1 MLLNASQGVGQARDY
16 CRNDLLA
23 RALLRISG
31 GNPIIGF
38 LIAEL
43 LGLVG
48 ILGGGYIVSKQGDR
62 PGAHFLPIYDAR
74 QLAIVVFVY
83 IFVIPFVWG
92 FYLRDL
98 IAIPQTFQRLSAC
111 GAINSSEG
119 SEEDQARQ
127 ASVERFLRNNL
138 GRFNH
143 LSGAILTLVAI
154 AVVIALFY
162 YDISLPTKD
171 DPFRLGYELSESWW
185 SSNPYYLILVWYP
198 ITFSGVY
205 MVAWILWRR
214 IATNS
219 VINQVFIPQ
228 HYRPILLH
236 PDRVN
241 GVGAIGDF
249 AMRLLF
255 LAFVGSLFI
264 SFFTFLP
271 LVSGFPPNIKLDT
284 FLYLTAFATGILLVL
299 APPVW
304 NTHKVMMAIK
314 RNIVASLSK
323 QVTELILPPG
333 FLEDKVFDPKG
344 IDEAEELRRKYE
356 FVKKEAHTW
365 PFTAPTVLRDVFGAL
380 LPLLPIIITYLLQ
393 ILPLFPIFR

>member
-1 MLLNASQGVGQARDY
+1 MQF
-16 CRNDLLA
+16 
-23 RALLRISG
+23 LR
-31 GNPIIGF
+31 
-38 LIAEL
+38 L
-43 LGLVG
+43 
-48 ILGGGYIVSKQGDR
+48 
-62 PGAHFLPIYDAR
+62 
-74 QLAIVVFVY
+74 
-83 IFVIPFVWG
+83 
-92 FYLRDL
+92 
-98 IAIPQTFQRLSAC
+98 FQQLSAS
-111 GAINSSEG
+111 GAINGSEG

-127 ASVERFLRNNL
+127 TSVERFLRNNL

-185 SSNPYYLILVWYP
+185 SSNLYYLIFVWYP

-219 VINQVFIPQ
+219 VVKRVFVTLS
-228 HYRPILLH
+228 YRPVFLH
-236 PDRVN
+236 PDRVS

-249 AMRLLF
+249 AMRLL
-255 LAFVGSLFI
+255 LLVAVGGLFI

-284 FLYLTAFATGILLVL
+284 FLYLTAFAIGILLVL
-299 APPVW
+299 APPIW
-304 NTHKVMMAIK
+304 NTHKVMMDIK
-314 RNIVASLSK
+314 RNILVSLSK

-333 FLEDKVFDPKG
+333 FSKDKAFDPKG